1 MESIFGGHVFF
12 YFSRLK
18 TIVFTKKMFCRFR
31 DVIEIF
37 DGAIEN
43 ILLSL
48 YIFQETLPTFPGT
61 DTSCGCWYMLI
72 FEAFSQWLVV
82 SYPKVPLP
90 PQQTF
95 LHWHDSMR

>member
-90 PQQTF
+90 PQQPL